1 MDIQA
6 RNRNSRRGGAKKQAQ
21 SKIGCG
27 VCGVEDGKYKC
38 PRCRLPYCS
47 VKCCK
52 DHKAKCPIIIAKD
65 DKKPFESETS
75 TVQNDEKSRHSEYL
89 PSDILTADPIENAL
103 RRRQMLDESDS
114 DDDSLH
120 EDGWKISK
128 EIMDRLDNSPWLK
141 KELADGGLRQ
151 MIATI
156 DNAKWE
162 KKDEKKKRKHFRI
175 DQPQELTQNEA
186 ALERAKH
193 SNPKFAKFI
202 DRLLLT
208 AGVLVDNK
216 KVDDD
221 IVSALLGNDIDS
233 SILTLASIPC
243 KRKLNIMKQSDNSTD
258 SNSGKESNSESE
270 ADSDSS

>member
-1 MDIQA
+1 MK
-6 RNRNSRRGGAKKQAQ
+6 R
-21 SKIGCG
+21 
-27 VCGVEDGKYKC
+27 
-38 PRCRLPYCS
+38 
-47 VKCCK
+47 
-52 DHKAKCPIIIAKD
+52 
-65 DKKPFESETS
+65 
-75 TVQNDEKSRHSEYL
+75 
-89 PSDILTADPIENAL
+89 
-103 RRRQMLDESDS
+103 
-114 DDDSLH
+114 
-120 EDGWKISK
+120 
-128 EIMDRLDNSPWLK
+128 
-141 KELADGGLRQ
+141 
-151 MIATI
+151 
-156 DNAKWE
+156 
-162 KKDEKKKRKHFRI
+162 KKRKHFRI